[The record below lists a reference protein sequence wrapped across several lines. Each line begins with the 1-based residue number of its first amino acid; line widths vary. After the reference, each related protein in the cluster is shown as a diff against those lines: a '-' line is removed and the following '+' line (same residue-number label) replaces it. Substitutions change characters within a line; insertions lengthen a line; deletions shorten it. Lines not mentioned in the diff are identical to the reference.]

1 MRNLVKKATASAT
14 AGIIALSTLLT
25 SVPVSAEGNG
35 EITQFMD
42 CFMPMPII
50 EELTDDCWGA
60 RAGLRDQS
68 NGLEDREMDEYCYWD
83 GGIIKDEETGKYYMF
98 ASRWNQ
104 AGGHWG
110 QNGISG
116 WQGSQAIYAVSD
128 NLYGPYT
135 DMGPIWPDWCDG
147 AGHNV
152 FPFMISE
159 SDPLYD
165 EGYRYAISIS
175 DTGMHGEI
183 ANGTIHIAKSLDG
196 PWDLIQNGNG
206 GRLKAVGTSG
216 YYLSNVSI
224 TLRDDG
230 KYEAINRNGDIAIAD
245 SLEGDWEVQLYGL
258 WWQVEG
264 MPNVNVEDPVIWYAD
279 GLYHVVANKWD
290 TKEAFYLTSEDGVTN
305 WVRHSGIAYTPNENF
320 LTYEDGTEN
329 NWTKLERP
337 NVYIEDGTIK
347 AFTFAVIDVEKEQD
361 LGNDSHGSK
370 VIVVPFNGEGLD
382 EFARSDVYVD
392 PMAHRDGI
400 EPIADTT
407 AQSWGNEAEL
417 NYGGE
422 PFLQL
427 QRNSAQGLFG
437 EGEKSIDSYDCKIA
451 YIKYDISKYVEKEI
465 EDVTLSLVYQGRMA
479 GVDAEN
485 KIEIALADSDWEEGI
500 GGSNAPNSNGNI
512 CQTEDDVIWSNQPT
526 ITSSADET
534 VTSATFSQS
543 ESPAEIKIDVT
554 DMVKD
559 YIANNPG
566 ETEIT
571 FALCESN
578 GNRIRIGSKE
588 GGISAVPLLNVSYVG
603 QEEEEAALEEA
614 EESDSSKLGI
624 PVVIGIVAAVV
635 IIVICIAAAIALKG
649 GKNRKE

>member
-382 EFARSDVYVD
+382 EFSRSDVYVD

-588 GGISAVPLLNVSYVG
+588 GGISTVPLLDVSYVG

>member
-382 EFARSDVYVD
+382 EFSRSDVYVD

-437 EGEKSIDSYDCKIA
+437 EGEKSIDSYDCKIT
-451 YIKYDISKYVEKEI
+451 YIKYDISKYIEKEI

-588 GGISAVPLLNVSYVG
+588 GGISTVPLLDVSYVG

>member
-588 GGISAVPLLNVSYVG
+588 GGISTVPLLDVSYVG

>member
-451 YIKYDISKYVEKEI
+451 YIKYDISKYIEKEI

-588 GGISAVPLLNVSYVG
+588 GGISTVPLLDVSYVG

>member
-1 MRNLVKKATASAT
+1 
-14 AGIIALSTLLT
+14 
-25 SVPVSAEGNG
+25 
-35 EITQFMD
+35 
-42 CFMPMPII
+42 
-50 EELTDDCWGA
+50 
-60 RAGLRDQS
+60 
-68 NGLEDREMDEYCYWD
+68 
-83 GGIIKDEETGKYYMF
+83 
-98 ASRWNQ
+98 
-104 AGGHWG
+104 
-110 QNGISG
+110 
-116 WQGSQAIYAVSD
+116 
-128 NLYGPYT
+128 
-135 DMGPIWPDWCDG
+135 
-147 AGHNV
+147 
-152 FPFMISE
+152 
-159 SDPLYD
+159 
-165 EGYRYAISIS
+165 
-175 DTGMHGEI
+175 
-183 ANGTIHIAKSLDG
+183 
-196 PWDLIQNGNG
+196 
-206 GRLKAVGTSG
+206 
-216 YYLSNVSI
+216 
-224 TLRDDG
+224 
-230 KYEAINRNGDIAIAD
+230 
-245 SLEGDWEVQLYGL
+245 
-258 WWQVEG
+258 
-264 MPNVNVEDPVIWYAD
+264 
-279 GLYHVVANKWD
+279 
-290 TKEAFYLTSEDGVTN
+290 
-305 WVRHSGIAYTPNENF
+305 
-320 LTYEDGTEN
+320 
-329 NWTKLERP
+329 
-337 NVYIEDGTIK
+337 
-347 AFTFAVIDVEKEQD
+347 
-361 LGNDSHGSK
+361 
-370 VIVVPFNGEGLD
+370 
-382 EFARSDVYVD
+382 
-392 PMAHRDGI
+392 MAHRDGI

-588 GGISAVPLLNVSYVG
+588 GGISTVPLLDVSYVG

>member
-382 EFARSDVYVD
+382 EFSRSDVYVD

-465 EDVTLSLVYQGRMA
+465 EGVTLSLVYQGRMA